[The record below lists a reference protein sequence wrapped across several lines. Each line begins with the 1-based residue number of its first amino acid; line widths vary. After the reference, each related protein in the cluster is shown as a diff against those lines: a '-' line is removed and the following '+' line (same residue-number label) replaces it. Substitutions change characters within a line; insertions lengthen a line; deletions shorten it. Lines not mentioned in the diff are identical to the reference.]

1 MQLSQWTFLDYIFA
15 GIILLSI
22 GLAVTKGLVRELV
35 SLIALL
41 GGFFLA
47 VFYYPVAAAW
57 FKAALRTDVMADLVG
72 FMIIFVGVLA
82 LGALVAF
89 LINRFVKAAS
99 LEWIDR
105 LLGAIYGL
113 LRGWAVASIIVL
125 ALVAFPVNGQA
136 VPRSFLAPYLL
147 AGARA
152 AVLITPKELKTKFYD
167 EYKRILQSLNE
178 KRSPA

>member
-1 MQLSQWTFLDYIFA
+1 MQLSQWIFLDYLFA
-15 GIILLSI
+15 LIIIVSI
-22 GLAVTKGLVRELV
+22 VVALRKGLVREIV
-35 SLIALL
+35 SLIALA
-41 GGFFLA
+41 GGFILA
-47 VFYYPVAAAW
+47 ALFYPAVAARFMDYTKTEAV
-57 FKAALRTDVMADLVG
+57 ANLIG
-72 FMIIFVGVLA
+72 FMIIFLGCIL
-82 LGALVAF
+82 LGAIVSF
-89 LINRFVKAAS
+89 VINRFIKMAS
-99 LEWIDR
+99 LEWVDR
-105 LLGAIYGL
+105 LLGAVYGL
-113 LRGWAVASIIVL
+113 LRGWAISSIIVL